1 MLVRDQLFGSF
12 NCPYID
18 VVGSINSKYP
28 AEMKKLPL
36 LLPLLCCVNLLFAQK
51 KVLTLPD
58 WEVKPQAL
66 VQLNSPYR
74 DINLSLTPDGR
85 YLYFMSPR
93 GGMPWSMKD
102 YHRFQGKSEFD
113 GDIWYSERGADL
125 QWQAPQCLPNTV
137 NSEMGE
143 DEPNI
148 SADGQTVYFQSWRR
162 NWAQNGGPY
171 YKAELKGDRWGRPEG
186 LGSGITAF
194 FQYSGYATDGMSI
207 APNGRVMV
215 IAAGPNYDGPM
226 DLFISRMSVNG
237 IWSRPE
243 RLDICTQRDER
254 SVFIAADSKTL
265 YFASNGWEGSG
276 GLDIF
281 KTTLEGGTQTGE
293 LVNIGAP
300 FNTSRDDYGF
310 VLDGLR
316 NEVYFVRDG
325 DIYFAELGEYADL
338 RIKPSATLLINGMI
352 KTSDGKPLEAN
363 VFLKHDESDEVL
375 IKGRSNALT
384 GEYSIS
390 APKVPG
396 EYTLRANFYEGYPSQ
411 EHKILLE
418 SEEGEEMRRDFI
430 VDLTA
435 KTEDV
440 APPKKLPV
448 SVQTTAKVWQATLL
462 FDFNSSKLNEK
473 SKADLAVLL
482 AEAKAA
488 NSYALDIVGH
498 TDAVGTDAFNTSL
511 SQRRADAVAQFFK
524 EKGISVNTSV
534 QAKGESQPQFKNDSE
549 DNQALN
555 RRVEV
560 ILKVQ

>member
-1 MLVRDQLFGSF
+1 
-12 NCPYID
+12 
-18 VVGSINSKYP
+18 
-28 AEMKKLPL
+28 MKKLSL
-36 LLPLLCCVNLLFAQK
+36 LLSLLCLVNLLFAQK

-66 VQLNSPYR
+66 TQLNSPYR
-74 DINLSLTPDGR
+74 DINLSLTPSGK

-93 GGMPWSMKD
+93 GGMPWSVKD

-171 YKAELKGDRWGRPEG
+171 YKAELRGDRWGRPEG
-186 LGSGITAF
+186 LGSGITSF

-265 YFASNGWEGSG
+265 YFASDGWEGSG

-293 LVNIGAP
+293 LVNIGKP
-300 FNTSRDDYGF
+300 FNTNRDDYGF
-310 VLDGLR
+310 ILDGLR

-338 RIKPSATLLINGMI
+338 RIKPSATLLINGVV

-363 VFLKHDESDEVL
+363 VYLKYNESDEVL

-390 APKVPG
+390 APQVPG
-396 EYTLRANFYEGYPSQ
+396 EYTLRANFYEGYSSQ
-411 EHKILLE
+411 EQKIVLE
-418 SEEGEEMRRDFI
+418 SQEGEVLRRDFI
-430 VDLTA
+430 VDLA
-435 KTEDV
+435 AQSEESS
-440 APPKKLPV
+440 PPKTVPV
-448 SVQTTAKVWQATLL
+448 SVQATARVFQATLL
-462 FDFNSSKLNEK
+462 FDFNSSQLSEK
-473 SKADLAVLL
+473 SKVELAVLL
-482 AEAKAA
+482 AEVNAAK
-488 NSYALDIVGH
+488 SYTLDIVGH
-498 TDAVGTDAFNTSL
+498 TDDVGSDAFNVRL

-524 EKGISVNTSV
+524 EKGIKVNTSV
-534 QAKGESQPQFKNDSE
+534 QAKGESQPQFQNDSE
-549 DNQALN
+549 NNQALN